1 MFILKMINILN
12 RRLNYLCSPFYI
24 GSVKIGIMIYP
35 SRWIFEGLCASKSSL
50 LFQVLLFSSM
60 FSSLVF
66 FFHILSLGPHSAITS
81 NHQMYDVVLLF
92 LKMSFFFFFFLRFF
106 IAIQLKGEKKLF
118 KSGKFTSRKD
128 IEEKLSE
135 NTKLF
140 KIFCFLFSFLQPFI

>member
-66 FFHILSLGPHSAITS
+66 FFSHPLFGSTFCNHIKSPNVWCGSL
-81 NHQMYDVVLLF
+81 VL
-92 LKMSFFFFFFLRFF
+92 KNVFFFFFSEVLHSHTIER
-106 IAIQLKGEKKLF
+106 GKKLF
-118 KSGKFTSRKD
+118 KSGKSTSRKD